1 MATLFD
7 EASSDEEGNLKIN
20 SNYAEKYNHWREK
33 EEYQK
38 CQSTSLN
45 FYVLI
50 YLIKFK
56 ICSER

>member
-38 CQSTSLN
+38 CQSTS
-45 FYVLI
+45 
-50 YLIKFK
+50 
-56 ICSER
+56 